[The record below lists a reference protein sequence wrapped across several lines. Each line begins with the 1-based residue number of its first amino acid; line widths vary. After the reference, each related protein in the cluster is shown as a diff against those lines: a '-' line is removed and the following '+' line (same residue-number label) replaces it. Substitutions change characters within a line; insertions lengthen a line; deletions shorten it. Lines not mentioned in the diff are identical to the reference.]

1 MVINKYLAGL
11 LTVAVLFIT
20 AFQAAVQDGIT
31 VTEAW
36 QLAGMFVGAIVTTF
50 VPITPGKW
58 AASLKVL
65 GAVIGAG
72 IAAVIPFL
80 TTGWDASAITI
91 VVLAVVNTLAVQLGV
106 NVRVDSARAALAD
119 PAKSDNAILQV
130 DPKAAVA
137 AETTEK
143 QKIA

>member
-31 VTEAW
+31 LTEAW
-36 QLAGMFVGAIVTTF
+36 QLAGMFVGAVVTTF

-72 IAAVIPFL
+72 IAALIPFL
-80 TTGWDASAITI
+80 TTGWDASSITI

-119 PAKSDNAILQV
+119 PNKPDAPVLQV

-137 AETTEK
+137 AEATPK
-143 QKIA
+143 QRIA

>member
-72 IAAVIPFL
+72 IAALIPFL

-106 NVRVDSARAALAD
+106 NVRVDYARAALAD
-119 PAKSDNAILQV
+119 PNKSDAPVLQV

-137 AETTEK
+137 AEATPK